1 MLYSN
6 VFLVSSDEI
15 FGDLEEDGEH
25 ILSHAEERLLEIT
38 SEGSHGGA
46 DNVHGTVAVFLDGRR
61 YERPEEDASGHRKLE
76 LLAKGRVHD
85 AERFLKARSIAVSR
99 FASCCDLN
107 EIDDLEE
114 LHAALVAGMADATRL
129 SPNFHPSGLD
139 VRKNGTAYSQAD
151 KIRMLGRRIACL
163 YDSDNPPFVSHEEF
177 CNNPNLPCDLRE
189 LGDDGGLAIV
199 YLDYSI

>member
-15 FGDLEEDGEH
+15 LGDLEEDGEH
-25 ILSHAEERLLEIT
+25 ILSYAEERLQEIA
-38 SEGSHGGA
+38 SEGGLGGA
-46 DNVHGTVAVFLDGRR
+46 EDIQGTVAVFLDGRR

-85 AERFLKARSIAVSR
+85 AKRFLKARGIAVSR
-99 FASCCDLN
+99 FASCCDLDD
-107 EIDDLEE
+107 IDDLEK
-114 LHAALVAGMADATRL
+114 LHAALVDAQTNATRL
-129 SPNFHPSGLD
+129 SPNFHPAGLD
-139 VRKNGTAYSQAD
+139 VRRNGDAYSQAD
-151 KIRMLGRRIACL
+151 KIRMLGRRIAAL

-177 CNNPNLPCDLRE
+177 RNNPNLPCDLRE
-189 LGDDGGLAIV
+189 LGDDGSLAIV